1 MSITLQLSPD
11 KQAALERLAA
21 AAGTDVSNY
30 VLRVVQEEID
40 ERGEAEDSPSKL
52 SNEQRRARFHAWL
65 KKQTSRNPHFDD
77 SRESIYD

>member
-1 MSITLQLSPD
+1 MSITLQLSQD

-21 AAGTDVSNY
+21 AAGTDVSSY

-40 ERGEAEDSPSKL
+40 ERDEPEDSPSKL
-52 SNEQRRARFHAWL
+52 SYEQWSKRFQAFL
-65 KKQTSRNPHFDD
+65 AKQTSHNPHFDD

>member
-11 KQAALERLAA
+11 KQSALERLAE
-21 AAGTDVSNY
+21 AAGTDVSSY

-40 ERGEAEDSPSKL
+40 ERDESEYSPSKL
-52 SNEQRRARFHAWL
+52 SSEQRRARFHAWL
-65 KKQTSRNPHFDD
+65 KKQTSHNPNFDD

>member
-21 AAGTDVSNY
+21 AAGTDVSSN

-40 ERGEAEDSPSKL
+40 ERDLTRKRSYERWSKKF
-52 SNEQRRARFHAWL
+52 RAWQA
-65 KKQTSRNPHFDD
+65 KQISHNPHFDD

>member
-30 VLRVVQEEID
+30 VLSVVQEVV
-40 ERGEAEDSPSKL
+40 AETDRPRKL
-52 SNEQRRARFHAWL
+52 SYERWRKKFRAWQA
-65 KKQTSRNPHFDD
+65 KQISRNPHFDD

>member
-21 AAGTDVSNY
+21 AAGIDVSSY
-30 VLRVVQEEID
+30 LRRVVEEELD
-40 ERGEAEDSPSKL
+40 EPEDSPEHL
-52 SNEQRRARFHAWL
+52 SFEEWRARFRAW
-65 KKQTSRNPHFDD
+65 QATHISRNPHFDD

>member
-21 AAGTDVSNY
+21 AAGTDLSSY

-40 ERGEAEDSPSKL
+40 ERDDPEDSPSKL
-52 SNEQRRARFHAWL
+52 SYEQWS
-65 KKQTSRNPHFDD
+65 KKFREWQATLVSHNPNFDD